1 MSSTPVAPLALAECE
16 IHVWTTRLSAGPPP
30 DPGSLSEEERARARA
45 LRSPA
50 RRERWLTARGRLRAT
65 LARYLDQPAGRVA
78 IITGEHGK
86 PELRSPDPAPLR
98 FNLSHSG
105 DLALYALARTR
116 EVGVDVERLRD
127 GTDVVRLARRMLGED
142 VAGALER
149 TDPGE
154 RPARFFAA
162 WARHEARLK
171 CLGTGLEGGHA
182 AVRARPVTVLD
193 LPIEPGYA
201 AALALEGELAL
212 SPPEPVADELAA
224 VPACGLQVLRWSAS

>member
-1 MSSTPVAPLALAECE
+1 MSPTPVAPLALAEGE
-16 IHVWTTRLSAGPPP
+16 IHVWTTRLSAGPRP
-30 DPGSLSEEERARARA
+30 DPGSLSDEERTRARA

-50 RRERWLTARGRLRAT
+50 GRERWLTARGRLRAT
-65 LARYLDQPAGRVA
+65 LARYLDLPAGRIA
-78 IITGEHGK
+78 ITTGEHGK
-86 PELRSPDPAPLR
+86 PELREPDPAPLR

-116 EVGVDVERLRD
+116 EIGVDVERLRD
-127 GTDVVRLARRMLGED
+127 GTDVVRLARRMLGEE
-142 VAGALER
+142 VAGSLER
-149 TDPGE
+149 ADPGQ

-182 AVRARPVTVLD
+182 AFQARPVTVLD

-212 SPPEPVADELAA
+212 SRPEPVADELAA
-224 VPACGLQVLRWSAS
+224 VPACGLRVLRWSAP